1 MIAYID
7 ASVLLRL
14 VFDQTER
21 LREWREID
29 LGVASALVEVE
40 CLRTV
45 DRLRLGDTLSDGKI
59 AALRAEIYRLVEEL
73 DCVEVDRSVLA
84 RASQPLWTGLG
95 TLDAIHLATALLWRE
110 TSGEAIVMATHDK
123 ALGRAARAH
132 GMDVVGA

>member
-14 VFDQTER
+14 VLDQKGR
-21 LREWREID
+21 LREWQEID
-29 LGVASALVEVE
+29 LGVASTLVEVE

-45 DRLRLGDTLSDGKI
+45 DRLRLGDALSDGKI
-59 AALRAEIYRLVEEL
+59 AALRAAIYGLVEEL
-73 DCVEVDRSVLA
+73 DCVEIDRSVLA
-84 RASQPLWTGLG
+84 RASQPLSTGLG

-110 TSGEAIVMATHDK
+110 ASGEAIVMATHDK

-132 GMDVVGA
+132 GMAVVGA